1 MPNITPFLWFNT
13 EAEDAMNF
21 YVATFP
27 NSRVKS
33 LTRWGDSGPGLK
45 GSVLTANFELDGK
58 EFVALNGGPQVKF
71 TEAVSFVV
79 NCETQEEIDGY
90 WDRLISGGGQ
100 ESMCGWLKDKYGLS
114 WQIVPTQLIKLLG
127 DSDPAR
133 AGRATSAM
141 LQMKKLDI
149 AALEKAANG

>member
-13 EAEDAMNF
+13 EAEEAMNF

-27 NSRVKS
+27 NSRVKG
-33 LTRWGDSGPGLK
+33 LTRWGDGGPGPK
-45 GSVLTANFELDGK
+45 GAVLTANFELDGK
-58 EFVALNGGPQVKF
+58 EFTALNGGPQFKF

-79 NCETQEEIDGY
+79 MCETQEEIDKY
-90 WDRLISGGGQ
+90 WDRLTGEGGQ

-114 WQIVPTQLIKLLG
+114 WQIVPSKLSKLLG
-127 DSDPAR
+127 DPDSAR
-133 AGRATSAM
+133 AGRATQAL